1 MAGALAHLHGRRTFL
16 SFSKSYPGRPSSPAS
31 FRPVTVAMGQSQSYW
46 ASIDAKIED
55 HLKKSI
61 PIRPPLEVFEPMQY
75 LTLAAP
81 RTAASALCVAACEL
95 VGGHRDDALAAASAV
110 HLMHA
115 AAFAHE
121 HLPLTDRARP
131 KPVVHHQYS
140 PNIELLTGDG
150 ILPFG
155 LELLVKSV
163 DPARYNS
170 DRVLRVIVEI
180 TRAVGSQGTVDGQYR
195 EFLCTQSNGDEL
207 CDAGWV
213 EYTCEKKEGGLH
225 ACGAACGAIL
235 GGGNEEE
242 IERLRKYGLYVGTI
256 QGMLH
261 GVGRNKEG
269 MKEAADKLRA
279 LALKELDIFSSRK
292 TEPIASLVQATLVNA

>member
-1 MAGALAHLHGRRTFL
+1 MAGALPHLHGRQTFL
-16 SFSKSYPGRPSSPAS
+16 SFSKSHSSRLSSPAS

-61 PIRPPLEVFEPMQY
+61 PIRPPVEVFEPMQY
-75 LTLAAP
+75 LSLAPP

-95 VGGHRDDALAAASAV
+95 VGGYRDDAVAAASAV

-115 AAFAHE
+115 AAFGHE

-131 KPVVHHQYS
+131 KPAVHHQYN

-155 LELLVKSV
+155 LELLAKSV
-163 DPARYNS
+163 DPARDNS

-195 EFLCTQSNGDEL
+195 EFLCTQSDGDEL
-207 CDAGWV
+207 CNAGWV
-213 EYTCEKKEGGLH
+213 EYACEKKEGGLH
-225 ACGAACGAIL
+225 ACGAIL

-269 MKEAADKLRA
+269 MKEAAEKLRA